1 MQRVEDIA
9 LAWPKVLLPKD
20 GVDHSKWAV
29 IACDQYTSEIEYW
42 NDVEN
47 IVGDAPSTLRLIFPE
62 VHLESG
68 KDDEVLQGIEASM
81 AKYEAD
87 AVLQETETSGT
98 VVIKRTMASGAVHHG
113 LLVSLDLEAYDF
125 AKGAQPLIRPTE
137 ATIASRIPPRLKV
150 REHMAVELPH
160 IIVLIDDPEKTVIE
174 PLFSEEALEGS
185 RTIYDFSLMK
195 GGGSISGQWISDAAK
210 LGKISD
216 ALRGLGGKERFLG
229 RYAVPS
235 DRAESLKPLL
245 FAVGD
250 GNHSLATAKAY
261 WEKQKA
267 AGAGDDH
274 PARFALVQLQNLH
287 DPALEFEPIHRLLFN
302 VKAEEF
308 LADAAKWFSEQGEG
322 ALQKHKGKTLAE
334 VPGHCVEYRSAGH
347 TGVMELTTPSR
358 VLPVASLTAF
368 VDQWLAAH
376 SEAKIDYVHGLE
388 VIDRHVAD
396 TPDTVGLILPAMP
409 KDDLFKTVVL
419 DGVLPRKTFSMGE
432 ADEKRF
438 YFEAKSIRA

>member
-1 MQRVEDIA
+1 
-9 LAWPKVLLPKD
+9 
-20 GVDHSKWAV
+20 
-29 IACDQYTSEIEYW
+29 
-42 NDVEN
+42 
-47 IVGDAPSTLRLIFPE
+47 
-62 VHLESG
+62 
-68 KDDEVLQGIEASM
+68 
-81 AKYEAD
+81 
-87 AVLQETETSGT
+87 
-98 VVIKRTMASGAVHHG
+98 
-113 LLVSLDLEAYDF
+113 
-125 AKGAQPLIRPTE
+125 
-137 ATIASRIPPRLKV
+137 
-150 REHMAVELPH
+150 
-160 IIVLIDDPEKTVIE
+160 
-174 PLFSEEALEGS
+174 
-185 RTIYDFSLMK
+185 MK

-396 TPDTVGLILPAMP
+396 TPRHSGSHPPRDAEGRSLQDRRSGRRPA
-409 KDDLFKTVVL
+409 KEDLFH
-419 DGVLPRKTFSMGE
+419 GRGRRE
-432 ADEKRF
+432 ALLLRGQGHPCMRRVRLCT
-438 YFEAKSIRA
+438 YPHPHRPWR